1 MPVRNREDFV
11 TGAIRSVLAQS
22 FGDFEL
28 LIIDD
33 GSTDHSAEVVAG
45 IDDPRIRLVRQESNQ
60 GIPKTR
66 NRGLDLARGEYLA
79 LLDSDDW
86 AYPQRLA
93 RQVAYL
99 DRHREVAAVGSWAH
113 RITRDGRPASPIVRP
128 FRPRDVRA
136 RILFV
141 SCFKNPTMMAR
152 TDVMRAFRYREEFT
166 FCQDIDLWARISAKH
181 ALANIPEFLIRYRL
195 GGDSHQSDVLSEQ
208 LKTRIAGDQLRD
220 LGIDATPDDVRG
232 HHQLRNLVGF
242 DPADAFIDWCEAWL
256 RRLIEANVKN
266 ARYPEPEFSQAAA
279 GRWFR
284 LGLAAGPS
292 RLLTRFLPVPTFLRA
307 APALVAYGARIG
319 VRHLVAQRPSAGHG
333 LV

>member
-1 MPVRNREDFV
+1 MPVRDRADFV
-11 TGAIRSVLAQS
+11 TSAIRSILDQR

-28 LIIDD
+28 LAIDD
-33 GSTDHSAEVVAG
+33 GSTDRSAEIVAG
-45 IDDPRIRLVRQESNQ
+45 IDDPRIRLVRHETNQ

-66 NRGLDLARGEYLA
+66 NHGLELARGEYLA

-99 DRHREVAAVGSWAH
+99 DRHPEVAAVGSWAH
-113 RITRDGRPASPIVRP
+113 RITRDGRPASPVVRP
-128 FRPRDVRA
+128 FHPRDVRA

-152 TDVMRAFRYREEFT
+152 TDVMRAFRYREEFV
-166 FCQDIDLWARISAKH
+166 FCQDIDLWARISGKH

-195 GGDSHQSDVLSEQ
+195 GGDSHQSDALSER
-208 LKTRIAGDQLRD
+208 LKTRIAEDQLRA

-232 HHQLRNLVGF
+232 HHQLRNLAGF
-242 DPADAFIDWCEAWL
+242 APDDAFIEWCEAWL
-256 RRLIEANVKN
+256 LRLIAAN
-266 ARYPEPEFSQAAA
+266 ATSRCYPEPEFSQAAA

-284 LGLAAGPS
+284 LGLAAGPA
-292 RLLTRFLPVPTFLRA
+292 RFLTRFPVPVFLRTT
-307 APALVAYGARIG
+307 PGLLAYGARIG
-319 VRHLVAQRPSAGHG
+319 ARHLWANSA
-333 LV
+333 LAARA